1 MTRSELHLKVE
12 EAIAQIRPF
21 LEADG
26 GNIELVEVTAD
37 KIVRVKLLGA
47 CSSCSMSAMTMKSG
61 VEDAIRNAV
70 PDIKEVIS
78 VESSLV

>member
-1 MTRSELHLKVE
+1 MNPSELHLKVE

-26 GNIELVEVTAD
+26 GNIELIEVTDD

-61 VEDAIRNAV
+61 VEDAIRNV
-70 PDIKEVIS
+70 IPDIKEVIA
-78 VESSLV
+78 VENSLV

>member
-1 MTRSELHLKVE
+1 MTRSELHHKVE

-26 GNIELVEVTAD
+26 GNIELIEVTED

-61 VEDAIRNAV
+61 VEDAIRNV
-70 PDIKEVIS
+70 IPDIKEVIA
-78 VESSLV
+78 VENSLV